1 MASWKVWGVACLGLA
16 VAVAANAAKLTTEE
30 VRLGEIG
37 TSRDILVSVK
47 LTNSSEKPVS
57 IREIKPVF
65 SLDRAVKFPAT
76 LAPGETAA
84 VDLDVDL
91 SDGSGIFRRR
101 LAVYVD
107 QDSKPDMELVVSGYA
122 WSPLTNLPGPLELGP
137 IDLLEPLKT
146 VRWEIPDMSESPL
159 KIVGVPM
166 KPDFL
171 DARITDD
178 GRVLEITPNA
188 SIPLSA
194 IAERLVIRLGS
205 PDGSSSDVSVRV
217 SGTAF
222 GRVAPN
228 TDVIVLGLFESSKP
242 QRSRVVLTDRK
253 NQRLKIEKVEHS
265 AGIAATSVSECV
277 KKDKACK
284 QLDLE
289 LALSSKTGSVNED
302 ITVHV
307 AGQDKPLIL
316 RVTGLR
322 AAPGTKVV
330 DFNKAVKDAEEKRDA
345 AGGASTIAA
354 NKPIFAQLRQASQP
368 PPVLEAEP
376 GTGPLLKWQVEEEQ
390 QSYGYAVFRADA
402 ESGPFQRVSHPIIK
416 RISAESQ
423 GASYAWRDNSAKAGQ
438 TYWYYVTTIYTDGR
452 RERLSPILKKAV
464 EAR

>member
-1 MASWKVWGVACLGLA
+1 MASWKVWGVACLSLA
-16 VAVAANAAKLTTEE
+16 GAMAANAAKLTTEE
-30 VRLGEIG
+30 VNLGEIG
-37 TSRDILVSVK
+37 TSRDVLVPVK
-47 LTNSSEKPVS
+47 LTNSSDKAVS
-57 IREIKPVF
+57 IREIKPIF

-76 LAPGETAA
+76 LAPGETAT
-84 VDLDVDL
+84 VDLDMDL
-91 SDGSGIFRRR
+91 SDGSGVFRRR
-101 LAVYVD
+101 LAVYLD
-107 QDSKPDMELVVSGYA
+107 LDSKPDMELVVSGYA

-171 DARITDD
+171 DTRITPD
-178 GRVLEITPNA
+178 GRALDITPNA

-194 IAERLVIRLGS
+194 IAERLVVRLGNV
-205 PDGSSSDVSVRV
+205 DGSTSDVSIRV

-228 TDVIVLGLFESSKP
+228 SDVVVLGLFESNKP
-242 QRSRVVLTDRK
+242 QRSRVILTDRK
-253 NQRLKIEKVEHS
+253 NQRVKIGKVEHS
-265 AGIAATSVSECV
+265 AGIAKTSVSECM

-284 QLDLE
+284 QLDFE
-289 LALSSKTGSVNED
+289 LALSSKTGNVNED

-307 AGQDKPLIL
+307 DGLDKPVIV

-322 AAPGTKVV
+322 AAPGTKVI
-330 DFNKAVKDAEEKRDA
+330 DFNKAVKEAEEKRE
-345 AGGASTIAA
+345 AGGGTSAVAA
-354 NKPIFAQLRQASQP
+354 NKPLFAQLRQSAQP
-368 PPVLEAEP
+368 PSVLEAEP

-402 ESGPFQRVSHPIIK
+402 ETGPFLRVSHPIIK

-423 GASYAWRDNSAKAGQ
+423 GANYAWRDKSAKAGQ
-438 TYWYYVTTIYTDGR
+438 TYWYYVTTIYMDGR
-452 RERLSPILKKAV
+452 RERLSPILKKTVA
-464 EAR
+464 AH